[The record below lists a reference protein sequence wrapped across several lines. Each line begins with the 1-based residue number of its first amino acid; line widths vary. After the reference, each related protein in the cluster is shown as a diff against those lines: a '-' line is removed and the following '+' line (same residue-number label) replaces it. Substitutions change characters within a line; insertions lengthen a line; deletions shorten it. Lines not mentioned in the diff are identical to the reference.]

1 MKRALIVILI
11 VFSVF
16 TVGCKST
23 IGEDTAKDNDNQ
35 VADSS
40 ITENQD
46 EKDKTENTFKEVE
59 DKAKENEKQDEA
71 EAPVSKYSISDYI
84 GINANEKYNYSGEN
98 SEYAEYFRYVE
109 YIEGDK
115 FQIRTNNGATETV
128 MVLEGTDNE
137 LKIVFRRG
145 VCDYRE
151 NFLKKPSNE
160 SEVLLKAPIKKGT
173 EWKLSDGAKR
183 YISSID
189 TVVSTSIGEF
199 QCVEVTTENVS
210 GQKDLKYYAPNIG
223 IVKEVN
229 DTENMKVTSTLS
241 SIEKDVRFNQVIR
254 FYSPDENAEY
264 MKYEDVTISF
274 ATNDITRLTL
284 QNRFEEYGMLKGNV
298 GINSLYLN
306 DDGMV
311 YLDVTKNFV
320 PEMANGTA
328 GEYFAIYDLVNTIGR
343 YYGVNNVYMTLD
355 GGNYESGHIVKY
367 KGESFAV
374 DLSRVQ

>member
-1 MKRALIVILI
+1 MKKALIVILI

-16 TVGCKST
+16 TVGCRST
-23 IGEDTAKDNDNQ
+23 KGEDIANDNDNQ
-35 VADSS
+35 MADGS

-46 EKDKTENTFKEVE
+46 EKDKTENTFKEAE
-59 DKAKENEKQDEA
+59 DKAKESENQNEA
-71 EAPVSKYSISDYI
+71 EASVSKYSISDYI
-84 GINANEKYNYSGEN
+84 GINPNEKYNYSGEN
-98 SEYAEYFRYVE
+98 SEYAEYVRYVE
-109 YIEGDK
+109 YSEGNK
-115 FQIRTNNGATETV
+115 FQIRTNNSATETV

-137 LKIVFRRG
+137 LKLVFRRG

-151 NFLKKPSNE
+151 NFLKKPSNA
-160 SEVLLKAPIKKGT
+160 SEVLLKAPIKKGN
-173 EWKLSDGAKR
+173 EWTLSDGSKR

-189 TVVSTSIGEF
+189 TIVATSMGEF

-210 GQKDLKYYAPNIG
+210 GQKDLQYYAPNIG
-223 IVKEVN
+223 LVKEVK
-229 DTENMKVTSTLS
+229 DADSMKITSTLS
-241 SIEKDVRFNQVIR
+241 SIEKDARLNQVLR
-254 FYSPDENAEY
+254 FYYPDDNAEY
-264 MKYEDVTISF
+264 MRYEDVTISF

-284 QNRFEEYGMLKGNV
+284 QNRFKEYGMLKDNI

-311 YLDVTKNFV
+311 YLDITKNFV

-328 GEYFAIYDLVNTIGR
+328 GEYFAIYDLINTIGR
-343 YYGVNNVYMTLD
+343 YYGVDNVYMTLD
-355 GGNYESGHIVKY
+355 GGNYESGHILKY